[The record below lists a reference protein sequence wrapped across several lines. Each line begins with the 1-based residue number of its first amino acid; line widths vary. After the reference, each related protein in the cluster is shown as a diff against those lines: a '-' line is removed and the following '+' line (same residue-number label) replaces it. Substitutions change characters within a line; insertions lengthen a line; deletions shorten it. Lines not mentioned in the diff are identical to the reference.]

1 MSSDSKLLGSQYLS
15 FAVLIKTW
23 LNSNTICEHM
33 PGVSH
38 LSLEGIGPVVMENEP
53 KYAWGGLPIMG
64 RRMGRAKN
72 QLLQLQSKHRQILI
86 RLRNIWWEF
95 SIAIW
100 RKSDQWLLRTT
111 RAKCRKWDVYFLNNF
126 LILSPIHMKLS
137 QIIVRICFQLSH
149 HSHC

>member
-33 PGVSH
+33 PGVPH
-38 LSLEGIGPVVMENEP
+38 LSLEGISPVVMENEP

-64 RRMGRAKN
+64 RRMGRARN
-72 QLLQLQSKHRQILI
+72 QLSQLQSKHRQILI

-95 SIAIW
+95 PISIW

-111 RAKCRKWDVYFLNNF
+111 RAKCQKWDVYFLNNF
-126 LILSPIHMKLS
+126 LIPSPIHVKLS
-137 QIIVRICFQLSH
+137 QIIVHICFQLSH